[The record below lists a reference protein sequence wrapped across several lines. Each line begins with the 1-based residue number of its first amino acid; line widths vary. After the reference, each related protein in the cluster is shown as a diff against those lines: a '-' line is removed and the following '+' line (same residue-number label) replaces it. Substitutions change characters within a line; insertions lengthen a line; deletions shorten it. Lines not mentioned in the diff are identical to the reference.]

1 MEIPVA
7 SPSLMSLARVPS
19 PTLFLRHQL
28 MDPSLEACLFLEPRV
43 SEFQS

>member
-7 SPSLMSLARVPS
+7 SPSLMSLAGVPS
-19 PTLFLRHQL
+19 PHTLVNQL
-28 MDPSLEACLFLEPRV
+28 INPSLEACLFLEPRV